1 MEIHFLKTEWSDIII
16 LEDNGHFAMID
27 TGMADQFPQI
37 MDFLKSRGAEK
48 LDFILLTH
56 FHRDHY
62 GSIPALLGAFPVDK
76 VIMKEY
82 SGLDRTTA
90 WGTLADDA
98 YRADEMLK
106 YHAMQELV
114 RQKSCLIQ
122 AEEIEHVD
130 FMGHRLALY
139 NTANSIRTI
148 YEDAAYPETYHQY
161 TCSENQNSLAIWMEA
176 EGVNVFF
183 GGDMLDAPAVH
194 PLANYVN
201 TRIARGAGRQ
211 ADLYKAPHH
220 GTIHTAAPDAL
231 AVYQPKY
238 VVITNGEEYL
248 REHSDVFSLLAPYQP
263 KIYLTECQNVS
274 VTLCD
279 GKVVV
284 REGDLLPGNAS
295 HDSQI

>member
-1 MEIHFLKTEWSDIII
+1 MRIHFLKTEWSDMII

-27 TGMADQFPQI
+27 TGMADQFSQI
-37 MDFLKSRGAEK
+37 SEFLNSHGAEK

-62 GSIPALLGAFPVDK
+62 GSIPALLEAYPVDK
-76 VIMKEY
+76 VIMKAY

-90 WGTLADDA
+90 WGTIADDA
-98 YRADEMLK
+98 YRADEMRK

-114 RQKSCLIQ
+114 RKKSTLIQ

-148 YEDAAYPETYHQY
+148 YEDKAYPETYHQF

-183 GGDMLDAPAVH
+183 GGDIQDAPSVH
-194 PLANYVN
+194 PLANDVN
-201 TRIARGAGRQ
+201 SRIACKVGKK
-211 ADLYKAPHH
+211 ADVYKAPHH
-220 GTIHTAAPDAL
+220 GTIHTAGPDAL
-231 AVYQPKY
+231 AVYQPEY
-238 VVITNGEEYL
+238 VVITNGENYL
-248 REHSDVFSLLAPYQP
+248 RDHSDVFSLLAPYHP
-263 KIYLTECQNVS
+263 VIYLTEHQDVS
-274 VTLCD
+274 MTLD
-279 GKVVV
+279 HGKVIVQEGVV
-284 REGDLLPGNAS
+284 LTP
-295 HDSQI
+295 